1 MAEKYQQTPET
12 NQPETAMDALK
23 RVVEMNV
30 AWQSRY
36 AELTKKLI
44 ALEQRV
50 SERNSEKQLLE
61 QQIARLNQK
70 VTELEEH
77 RVCHQCIEKQS
88 AATLLQ
94 EQNAALVQKVAE
106 LERQAVDCNQRC
118 LVHQNLS
125 LTKAVARLELAVDF
139 ERQNALEREGE
150 LMNDME
156 VLRTQAL
163 VYKEDFDEERRERT
177 ELANKI
183 DRLQEELSAV
193 VRSTAAYNP
202 TINPPPY
209 VYCRYVTDAV
219 RAPPRDETDGATE
232 KEPMNTIEPIASAW
246 QQHYTLDEPQAVEP
260 QAPSSPQPSSPQA
273 ADTPESAWQQHC
285 ATAESDA
292 EPMDTSETVVARYRA
307 APMPDEISC
316 VFCLRTY
323 AHNQGEEFLNHNCL
337 I

>member
-12 NQPETAMDALK
+12 SMDALK
-23 RVVEMNV
+23 RVVELNV

-44 ALEQRV
+44 ASEQRD
-50 SERNSEKQLLE
+50 SESNSEKQLLE

-77 RVCHQCIEKQS
+77 RVCYQCIEK
-88 AATLLQ
+88 Q
-94 EQNAALVQKVAE
+94 EQNAALVQMVAE

-156 VLRTQAL
+156 VLRTQAV

-183 DRLQEELSAV
+183 DRLREELSAV

-202 TINPPPY
+202 TINPPPR
-209 VYCRYVTDAV
+209 VYGRYVTDAV

-232 KEPMNTIEPIASAW
+232 IEPMDTIEPLASAW
-246 QQHYTLDEPQAVEP
+246 QQRYTLDDPQAVEP
-260 QAPSSPQPSSPQA
+260 QAPSSPQPFEPQA
-273 ADTPESAWQQHC
+273 VDTPKSAWQQRC
-285 ATAESDA
+285 ATAMSDA
-292 EPMDTSETVVARYRA
+292 EPMDTFETVARYRA
-307 APMPDEISC
+307 APMPDKITC
-316 VFCLRTY
+316 AFCLRTY
-323 AHNQGEEFLNHNCL
+323 AHNQGEEFLNHNCCN
-337 I
+337 

>member
-12 NQPETAMDALK
+12 TMDALK

-36 AELTKKLI
+36 TEITKKLI
-44 ALEQRV
+44 ASEQRV

-77 RVCHQCIEKQS
+77 RVCYQCIEKQL

-94 EQNAALVQKVAE
+94 EQNAALVQKVTE

-193 VRSTAAYNP
+193 VRSTAAYNS
-202 TINPPPY
+202 TIKPPSC
-209 VYCRYVTDAV
+209 VYGWYVTDAV

-232 KEPMNTIEPIASAW
+232 NEPMDTIEPLASAW
-246 QQHYTLDEPQAVEP
+246 QQHYTLDDPQAVEP
-260 QAPSSPQPSSPQA
+260 QAPSEPQA
-273 ADTPESAWQQHC
+273 VDTPKSAWQQQH
-285 ATAESDA
+285 
-292 EPMDTSETVVARYRA
+292 PFGTS
-307 APMPDEISC
+307 
-316 VFCLRTY
+316 
-323 AHNQGEEFLNHNCL
+323 
-337 I
+337 